1 MNVNAE
7 QLRAILGFRHPEGMT
22 YFDRLVDEAHVVRA
36 ARRAMASSRSVQ
48 AERRSRLSG
57 PALESSRNSAGEM
70 PARISRRTGASCA
83 RGARDRLG
91 YQPQPRLPWVGMPHL
106 SPA

>member
-36 ARRAMASSRSVQ
+36 ARRAKFPPRAIRVV
-48 AERRSRLSG
+48 E
-57 PALESSRNSAGEM
+57 AGLADVVVDIVNLVE
-70 PARISRRTGASCA
+70 ASCRA
-83 RGARDRLG
+83 TGRG
-91 YQPQPRLPWVGMPHL
+91 
-106 SPA
+106 